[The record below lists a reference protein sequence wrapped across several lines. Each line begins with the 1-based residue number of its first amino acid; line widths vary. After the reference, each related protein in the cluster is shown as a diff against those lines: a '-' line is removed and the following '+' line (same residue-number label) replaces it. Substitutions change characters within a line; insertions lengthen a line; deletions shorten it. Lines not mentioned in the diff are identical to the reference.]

1 MMSDE
6 LSPEQVLSLVVKR
19 AWDDDTDDESRK
31 VLEAASHAMR
41 YMLKHRRELMVR
53 CGRMSMA
60 LERAEAERDRIAV
73 MCYGPT
79 KGGGH

>member
-41 YMLKHRRELMVR
+41 Y
-53 CGRMSMA
+53 GRMSMA